1 MRRVPHSAD
10 VTREFEALLEK
21 PREVRYVLRLFVRGA
36 TQRSLQAVASLKNIC
51 KELEGQY
58 DLEIIDVQLEPEKV
72 RDEQVLAIPTLVRK
86 LPKPMR
92 HFVGGLA
99 NKEHIVAGLE
109 VVPCAVERAR

>member
-1 MRRVPHSAD
+1 

-36 TQRSLQAVASLKNIC
+36 TQRSLQAVASLKTIC
-51 KELEGQY
+51 KELNGRY

-72 RDEQVLAIPTLVRK
+72 LEEQILALPTLVRK

-92 HFVGGLA
+92 HFVGDLA
-99 NKEHIVAGLE
+99 NKERVLAGLE
-109 VVPCAVERAR
+109 VVPCAVEPPR